1 MNNDGNGD
9 LEFVITTLSEDSTE
23 NASLFKDDMK
33 TTTEL
38 KSKPKKKSSGIE
50 KKLWEIA
57 RKYKTLFDK
66 GVVPQIDESEAD
78 RKQVENAYEELS
90 TKRHWQLDATV
101 YQSLSK
107 MQRTRDSKIALE
119 GTSETERLRMI
130 AWEVKTRLQPIVFIA
145 GDSTIEM
152 EIFHLH
158 DENAVRIIEGDNK
171 EILVEDNII
180 EGKGIAILDDLP
192 LRKFTKH
199 QKQQMKQEIIKKFG
213 GKTLTKDEMDE
224 LFDSIYADLISLMTR
239 EGEILLLRQ
248 DKSSYKIIPLLES
261 KEDIDFEALISQSL
275 AITPNKRKEKI
286 F

>member
-1 MNNDGNGD
+1 MNNNGSSD
-9 LEFVITTLSEDSTE
+9 LEFVITTISDDSTK
-23 NASLFKDDMK
+23 NDSLPMHDVKDI
-33 TTTEL
+33 TEII
-38 KSKPKKKSSGIE
+38 SKPKKKSSGVE

-66 GVVPQIDESEAD
+66 GVVPQIEESEDD
-78 RKQVENAYEELS
+78 RKLVENAYEELS

-107 MQRTRDSKIALE
+107 MQRTRDTKIALE

-130 AWEVKTRLQPIVFIA
+130 AWEVKTRLQPIIFIA

-152 EIFHLH
+152 EIFHMH
-158 DENAVRIIEGDNK
+158 DESAVRIIEGDNK

-199 QKQQMKQEIIKKFG
+199 QKQQMKQEIIKKYG
-213 GKTLTKDEMDE
+213 DKTLTKDEMNE

-239 EGEILLLRQ
+239 EGDILLLKQ
-248 DKSSYKIIPLLES
+248 DKSSYKIIPLQEA
-261 KEDIDFEALISQSL
+261 KENIDFETLVSQSL
-275 AITPNKRKEKI
+275 AITPNKRKEKVL
-286 F
+286 